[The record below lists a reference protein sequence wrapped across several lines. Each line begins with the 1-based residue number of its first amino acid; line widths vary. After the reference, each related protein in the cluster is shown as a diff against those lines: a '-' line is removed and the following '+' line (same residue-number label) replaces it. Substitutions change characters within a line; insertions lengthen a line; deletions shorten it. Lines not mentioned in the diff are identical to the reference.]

1 TELFFLR
8 RPVLHIGETGL
19 VSRTIM
25 ENRLGASVQVNE
37 LVSLLPRLIA
47 REVVLDVDPSYDLT
61 PHLLDHITDRLL
73 QEVLV

>member
-1 TELFFLR
+1 MNWDRCF
-8 RPVLHIGETGL
+8 
-19 VSRTIM
+19 
-25 ENRLGASVQVNE
+25 
-37 LVSLLPRLIA
+37 RLIA